1 MKNGISLI
9 ALAALM
15 TAAPAL
21 AELPGPVRAM
31 IETAIA
37 SGDAATVAAVVTVA
51 TKTNPDDAAEIEA
64 LHQSFLHKQAELAAA
79 KEQEKKDAIRNAGM
93 LENWKGR
100 GEFGGFRST
109 GNTDQLGLTTGADT
123 RRDGI
128 DWSHRVQARVDIQ
141 RSSGSTTREQY
152 FASYEPRYQ
161 MQKNLFAY
169 GLAQFESNRFQGF
182 DERYS
187 VSGGIGYHLIDKPSL
202 DLSIKAGPAF
212 RHTDFTLE
220 EDESA
225 LAGLFGIDFDW
236 RITDRLTLT
245 QDTNAVAQ
253 TGGQATV
260 FFGGS
265 NTTLNLITG
274 LDAKVSDRLT
284 TRFSYNVDYDSKP
297 PVGAVSTDTQSR
309 FSVVYG
315 F

>member
-1 MKNGISLI
+1 MMYRISSL

-15 TAAPAL
+15 IAAPAS
-21 AELPGPVRAM
+21 AELPEPVRAM
-31 IETAIA
+31 IETAIE

-51 TKTNPDDAAEIEA
+51 TKANPDDAAEIEA
-64 LHQSFLHKQAELAAA
+64 LHQAFLQKQRELAAA
-79 KEQEKKDAIRNAGM
+79 KEKEKQEAIRSAGL
-93 LENWKGR
+93 LENWKGK

-109 GNTDQLGLTTGADT
+109 GNTDQLGITTGADL
-123 RRDGI
+123 RRAGI
-128 DWSHRVQARVDIQ
+128 DWNHRVQARVDMQ
-141 RSSGSTTREQY
+141 RSGGRTTREQY

-161 MQKNLFAY
+161 IQKNLFAY

-187 VSGGIGYHLIDKPSL
+187 LSGGIGYHLIDKPSL

-220 EDESA
+220 ENESA

-260 FFGGS
+260 FFGDA

-274 LDAKVSDRLT
+274 LDAKVSNRLT

-297 PVGAVSTDTQSR
+297 PAGAVSTDTQSR